1 MIQISPYAPEP
12 TISVLLPI
20 LNEERTIKRCL
31 DAIRAQDYPTNKLE
45 ILVIDGG
52 STDETL
58 ELVQQCAE
66 RDSRMR
72 LLANPERLQAHALN
86 VGIAA
91 ANGEIIVRV
100 DGHTLIAPDY
110 VRQCVRLLHEL
121 ADQGV
126 VNVGGLMRPI
136 GETPVGCAIAAA
148 GSSAFGV
155 PTAFH
160 HSAQAQFVDTVYL
173 GAWPRALFA
182 QIGSFNPA
190 VNVNEDYEF
199 NFRTRQAGGKLYL
212 SPDIHS
218 TYFCRQTYRELARQY
233 FRYGRQKVEMLR
245 RYPTSLKIRH
255 LAAPVFVATLV
266 GLPILGLWAS
276 FFWLLWL
283 LMIAVYVGASA
294 YASKRASAKSG
305 ASLWR
310 IMPAFGVMHIF
321 WGAGFW
327 RGWLTLPHK

>member
-1 MIQISPYAPEP
+1 MIHIPPYSSEP
-12 TISVLLPI
+12 TVSVLLPI
-20 LNEERTIKRCL
+20 LNEERTIERCL
-31 DAIRAQDYPTNKLE
+31 DAILAQNYAANKLE

-52 STDETL
+52 STDETP
-58 ELVQQCAE
+58 ELVQQYVECDP
-66 RDSRMR
+66 RIW

-86 VGIAA
+86 IGVAA
-91 ANGEIIVRV
+91 ANSEIIVRV

-110 VRQCVRLLHEL
+110 VQQCVRLLSEL
-121 ADQGV
+121 ADQDV
-126 VNVGGLMRPI
+126 VNVGGLMRPV
-136 GETPVGCAIAAA
+136 GETPIGCAIAAA

-182 QIGSFNPA
+182 QIGRFNPA

-218 TYFCRQTYRELARQY
+218 TYICRQTYRELARQY
-233 FRYGRQKVEMLR
+233 FRYGRQKIEMLR
-245 RYPTSLKIRH
+245 CYPTSLKIRH
-255 LAAPVFVATLV
+255 LAAPVFVAALI
-266 GLPILGLWAS
+266 GLPILAMWAS

-283 LMIAVYVGASA
+283 LVIAVYVGASA
-294 YASKRASAKSG
+294 YASKRASAKSS

-310 IMPAFGVMHIF
+310 IMQAFGVMHIF

-327 RGWLTLPHK
+327 RGWLPRH